1 MAFHG
6 LYILY
11 YIYIYV
17 YLFIILIVFTL
28 LKGYIYMYIYI
39 YRKVRSASVLGSMV
53 MFSAYKLQSVK
64 PDLPQNVIP
73 IAAVYATQKNK
84 LNSPYPILQYCTR

>member
-1 MAFHG
+1 MVC
-6 LYILY
+6 IY
-11 YIYIYV
+11 YIILYIYV

-28 LKGYIYMYIYI
+28 LKGYIYVYI